1 MARRSSTEEGIHASL
16 CAVTLLPSELRPLP
30 DTPRD
35 CSREPVPQLPCH
47 HDQLSPMMAF
57 VRGKVA
63 QEVFQVR
70 GEVLPGGPGHAATTG
85 DAQFNEA
92 DHALAAARQR
102 PHQLFR
108 SDPTP
113 DD

>member
-47 HDQLSPMMAF
+47 HDQLTPMMAF

-63 QEVFQVR
+63 HEEFQVR
-70 GEVLPGGPGHAATTG
+70 WEVLPGRPGPASTSG
-85 DAQFNEA
+85 DAQLTEA
-92 DHALAAARQR
+92 DHALAAA
-102 PHQLFR
+102 
-108 SDPTP
+108 
-113 DD
+113 